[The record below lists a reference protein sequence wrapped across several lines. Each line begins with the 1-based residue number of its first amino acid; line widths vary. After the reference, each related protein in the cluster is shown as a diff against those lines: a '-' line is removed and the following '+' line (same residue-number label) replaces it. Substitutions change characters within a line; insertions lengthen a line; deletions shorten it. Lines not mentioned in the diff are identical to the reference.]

1 MFEFTR
7 LNRVGAGNVPRGRC
21 RNRLGIAAGLAV
33 LVTAFGATT
42 AVAQSTCSNPV
53 QLPIGTGPGTLP
65 GNFNQWGPSAVCATA
80 SAATSITSAITTVN
94 LAFITEAS
102 AFVSTPDNPSVNQLG
117 GGLWI
122 RGVGGQNIISSTGT
136 ATGVPI
142 GGTFATELRERT
154 GYGGFQAGVDLGRF
168 NLGGSGLNVVFGVT
182 GGLLDATADEEIGP
196 GHYTFNVPFV
206 GGYAAVTQ
214 GHFFADAQV
223 RGDFYNMAAT
233 NSNLGLSGAG
243 FNGDAVTF
251 TTSAGYRY
259 DIGSYF
265 VEPSVGFIWS
275 RLSSI
280 GSLAVPGATLPAF
293 VTQGGR
299 LTAVPPGTL
308 SFNSI
313 DSAIGRAGLRVGTS
327 FQNGNLALQPFVAAS
342 VWDEFA
348 SNTKST
354 FTPNNQPQAFSLDVD
369 LSRIGVFGQFGAGVA
384 GKLLNTG
391 WLGYVRADYRTG
403 DNITGWDVTGGIRY
417 EFSFAAPSAAPIVTK

>member
-1 MFEFTR
+1 MF
-7 LNRVGAGNVPRGRC
+7 GRGRI
-21 RNRLGIAAGLAV
+21 GVAAGLAV
-33 LVTAFGATT
+33 LASSFGATA

-53 QLPIGTGPGTLP
+53 ALPPGTGPGTLP
-65 GNFNQWGPSAVCATA
+65 GAYNSWGPSAVCAAA
-80 SAATSITSAITTVN
+80 SASTSVTSALTTVN
-94 LAFITEAS
+94 MAFLTEAS
-102 AFVSTPDNPSVNQLG
+102 AFVSTPNNPSVNQLG
-117 GGLWI
+117 GGIWV
-122 RGVGGQNIISSTGT
+122 RGVGGENIISSTGT
-136 ATGVPI
+136 ATGV
-142 GGTFATELRERT
+142 GVVGQTYGTQSREQT
-154 GYGGFQAGVDLGRF
+154 GYGGFQMGADLGRF
-168 NLGGSGLNVVFGVT
+168 NLGASGLNVVFGVT
-182 GGLLDATADEEIGP
+182 GGLLDATADEQIGP
-196 GHYTFNVPFV
+196 GHYTFNVPFI

-233 NSNLGLSGAG
+233 NSNLGLSDAD
-243 FNGDAVTF
+243 FNGHAVTF

-275 RLSSI
+275 RLNI
-280 GSLAVPGATLPAF
+280 GSLAVPGATLAPAECC
-293 VTQGGR
+293 
-299 LTAVPPGTL
+299 VPPGTL

-327 FQNGNLALQPFVAAS
+327 FQNGSLALQPFVAAS

-348 SNTKST
+348 SNTTST
-354 FTPNNQPQAFSLDVD
+354 FTPTGQGFSIDVD
-369 LSRIGVFGQFGAGVA
+369 SSRVGVFGQFGAGVA
-384 GKLLNTG
+384 GQLLNTG

>member
-1 MFEFTR
+1 MFEFAR
-7 LNRVGAGNVPRGRC
+7 LNTAVAANVPRGRG

-33 LVTAFGATT
+33 LASAFGATA
-42 AVAQSTCSNPV
+42 AVAQSTCSNP
-53 QLPIGTGPGTLP
+53 LPA
-65 GNFNQWGPSAVCATA
+65 GNFGIVSGGNLFNSWGPSAVCATA

-94 LAFITEAS
+94 MAFITEAS
-102 AFVSTPDNPSVNQLG
+102 AFVSAPNNPSVNQLG
-117 GGLWI
+117 GGIWI

-136 ATGVPI
+136 ATGVPV
-142 GGTFATELRERT
+142 GGTLATESRERT

-182 GGLLDATADEEIGP
+182 GGLLDATANEEIGP
-196 GHYTFNVPFV
+196 GHYTFNVPFI
-206 GGYAAVTQ
+206 GGYVAVTQ

-280 GSLAVPGATLPAF
+280 GSLAVPGIPITFPLAPTCC
-293 VTQGGR
+293 
-299 LTAVPPGTL
+299 VPPGTL

-327 FQNGNLALQPFVAAS
+327 FQNGNLALQPFITAS

-348 SNTKST
+348 SNAKST
-354 FTPNNQPQAFSLDVD
+354 FTPTGGGFALDVD
-369 LSRIGVFGQFGAGVA
+369 SSRVGVFGQFGVGVA

-391 WLGYVRADYRTG
+391 WLGYVRGDYRTG

-417 EFSFAAPSAAPIVTK
+417 EFSFAAPSAAPIITK